1 MAMATS
7 RPESQANLLRIPQET
22 RDNIYSFIS
31 PANDFRSLWVC
42 RQLYNETREVFYDR
56 FALEIDV
63 FADARYLPNVH
74 SDVDGTSRQRTVRH
88 RPSPVRY
95 GPWGGRPVLRPLD
108 RKIPQGASLRNVHVL
123 VCTGRSPN
131 KRQVLS
137 CPFCPDVGCCMH
149 FGGLFFSEI
158 RDCLSSKIDPQAIV
172 KLYYNLDWEL
182 DLVSASAT
190 ESAIRF
196 KKVQLLDLFHKDY
209 GLPRCKTL
217 IIYCSAGYRASPK
230 VRAPDHRVDW
240 EWMSIYERLIRLIRN
255 GSSLEHLEIWLPE
268 CLFRLDQ
275 TAASESRRR
284 LKHGNDFLAF
294 LRHHQEKFGRP
305 WMFHQQTNLNLGSV
319 KLMVWNDQ
327 ERPSQQSVPVRAL
340 EFEELTKYLRSWAP
354 DVRGSVP
361 QRRGRSIEVACMC
374 FRISLPNW
382 TLRF

>member
-1 MAMATS
+1 MAIP
-7 RPESQANLLRIPQET
+7 RPELQANLLRIPQET
-22 RDNIYSFIS
+22 RDNIYSFIDH
-31 PANDFRSLWVC
+31 ANDFRRLWVC
-42 RQLYNETREVFYDR
+42 RQLYSETREAFYDR

-63 FADARYLPNVH
+63 FADARYLPKVH

-88 RPSPVRY
+88 GPSPVRY

-123 VCTGRSPN
+123 VCTGWSPI
-131 KRQVLS
+131 KREVLS
-137 CPFCPDVGCCMH
+137 CPFCRDVGCCMH
-149 FGGLFFSEI
+149 FGGLFFGEI
-158 RDCLSSKIDPQAIV
+158 RDCLSSKIDPQVIV

-182 DLVSASAT
+182 DLVSESAT
-190 ESAIRF
+190 ESARY
-196 KKVQLLDLFHKDY
+196 KKVRMLGLFHKDD
-209 GLPRCKTL
+209 GLPQCKTL
-217 IIYCSAGYRASPK
+217 IIYCSAGHRTSPE
-230 VRAPDHRVDW
+230 VRAPDHRVDL
-240 EWMSIYERLIRLIRN
+240 EWRSIYKRLCHFIRD

-268 CLFRLDQ
+268 CIFRLDQ
-275 TAASESRRR
+275 TEASESRRR
-284 LKHGNDFLAF
+284 LKHGNEFLAF
-294 LRHHQEKFGRP
+294 LRHHQENFGRP
-305 WMFHQQTNLNLGSV
+305 WMFYQQTNLSLGSV

-354 DVRGSVP
+354 DVRGSSIP

>member
-31 PANDFRSLWVC
+31 HANDFRRLWVC
-42 RQLYNETREVFYDR
+42 RQLYNETREAFYDR

-63 FADARYLPNVH
+63 LADANRLPNI
-74 SDVDGTSRQRTVRH
+74 DGTSGQ
-88 RPSPVRY
+88 SPVRHS
-95 GPWGGRPVLRPLD
+95 PLGGRPALRPLE

-123 VCTGRSPN
+123 VCTSRSAIKQKVP
-131 KRQVLS
+131 S
-137 CPFCPDVGCCMH
+137 CPICREVGCSCTH
-149 FGGLFFSEI
+149 FGGLFFGEV
-158 RDCLSSKIDPQAIV
+158 RNCLSSKIDPQVVV

-182 DLVSASAT
+182 DLASEFAT
-190 ESAIRF
+190 SF
-196 KKVQLLDLFHKDY
+196 KKFRMLGLFHKDD
-209 GLPRCKTL
+209 GLPQCKSL
-217 IIYCSAGYRASPK
+217 IIYCSAGHRTSPE
-230 VRAPDHRVDW
+230 VRAPDHRVDL
-240 EWMSIYERLIRLIRN
+240 EWMSIYKRVCHFIRN
-255 GSSLEHLEIWLPE
+255 GSSLEHLEIWVPE
-268 CLFRLDQ
+268 CIFRLDQ
-275 TAASESRRR
+275 TEASESRRR

-294 LRHHQEKFGRP
+294 LRHHQENFGRP
-305 WMFHQQTNLNLGSV
+305 WMFYQQTILSLGSV

-327 ERPSQQSVPVRAL
+327 ERASQQSVPVRAL

-354 DVRGSVP
+354 DVRGSSIP